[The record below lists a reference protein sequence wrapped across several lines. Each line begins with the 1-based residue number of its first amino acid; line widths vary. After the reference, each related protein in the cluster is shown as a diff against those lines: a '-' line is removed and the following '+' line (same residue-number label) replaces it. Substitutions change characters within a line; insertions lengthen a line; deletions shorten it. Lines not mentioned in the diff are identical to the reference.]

1 MAAHDLTGLKL
12 TLSPAEKDLIPDD
25 FLGQM
30 NLAGD
35 LIIYCRDSK
44 RLRVSQKAFQHSAA
58 TITR

>member
-1 MAAHDLTGLKL
+1 
-12 TLSPAEKDLIPDD
+12 
-25 FLGQM
+25 M